1 MNWVEQVIAEFGR
14 NIGIPSLALDSRQ
27 RLSLGL
33 ASGKTLTL
41 AYLPD
46 LPIPEVIVSMSSPSN
61 YSPTRVLIDMLQRPH
76 FESTPGWTLQ
86 TGITEDSL
94 FFTLRIPERAF
105 RLNTLENSID
115 SVEKFFN

>member
-1 MNWVEQVIAEFGR
+1 MNWVEQVISEFGR

-33 ASGKTLTL
+33 SSGRTLTL

-115 SVEKFFN
+115 TVEKFL

>member
-1 MNWVEQVIAEFGR
+1 MNWVDQVIAEFGR
-14 NIGIPSLALDSRQ
+14 NIGISSLALDSRQ

-33 ASGKTLTL
+33 ASGKTLTIAHL
-41 AYLPD
+41 SE
-46 LPIPEVIVSMSSPSN
+46 LPIPEVIISMSSPSN

-115 SVEKFFN
+115 AVERFLM